1 MLSFVLLFVA
11 LYACAHAQ
19 IDSPNG
25 AARGAQ
31 IRLSKTGLQYM
42 ADVGVAALQRNVNNL
57 HVPNQSGKSGSISW
71 DASNIVVHSLHVREL
86 LIHFSARDEKS
97 RFGLKKT
104 W

>member
-86 LIHFSARDEKS
+86 
-97 RFGLKKT
+97 
-104 W
+104 